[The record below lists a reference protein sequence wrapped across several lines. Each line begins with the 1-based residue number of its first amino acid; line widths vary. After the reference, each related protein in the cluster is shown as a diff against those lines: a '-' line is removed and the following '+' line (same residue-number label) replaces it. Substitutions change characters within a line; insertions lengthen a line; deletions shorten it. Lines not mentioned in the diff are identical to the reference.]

1 VKGASLCQCF
11 ADTVGADE
19 RLTAVTQG
27 AWRLSAANFGHT
39 LCPEFETIPGMHI
52 GMLSGAAAQAR
63 AGRHDVRLDT
73 SLELLLER
81 APAAHTARILA
92 TVVATAGST
101 YRKPGARMLIMGDGS
116 YFGLLSG
123 GCLEA
128 DLKLHAQ
135 GVLDSGVPRAI
146 EYDMRGPDDIL
157 FGIGAGC
164 EGAMRVLLEPAG
176 PGSSAA
182 EALAAAGRATHA
194 GESTSLVAV
203 HESAAFPLGT
213 YAAAPPLPSA
223 LIHAAAQ
230 SQSAGESRA
239 MDSQE
244 GGRRTRAF
252 VQFLAP
258 PPHLLICGAGPDAQP
273 VVSAARALG
282 WRVTVVDHRP
292 AYAAAA
298 DFPGALVR
306 LCDPRTLRSAVAVE
320 RCHAAVV
327 MSHHLPSD
335 AAYLRELAHAGV
347 PGYVGLLGPE
357 ARRSRLAQEL
367 GPVAEELRFRVRG
380 PVGIDIGAVTP
391 EGIALAIVS
400 QIHAWLAGRGAVEPS
415 MVAQPAMISLLN
427 SFGGES

>member
-1 VKGASLCQCF
+1 
-11 ADTVGADE
+11 
-19 RLTAVTQG
+19 
-27 AWRLSAANFGHT
+27 
-39 LCPEFETIPGMHI
+39 
-52 GMLSGAAAQAR
+52 
-63 AGRHDVRLDT
+63 VRLDT

-81 APAAHTARILA
+81 APVTPASRVLA

-101 YRKPGARMLIMGDGS
+101 YRKPGARMLIMADGS
-116 YFGLLSG
+116 YLGLLSG

-135 GVLDSGVPRAI
+135 EVLDSGVPRAI

-176 PGSSAA
+176 PGSPAA
-182 EALAAAGRATHA
+182 AALATAGRATQA
-194 GESTSLVAV
+194 GQPASLVSV
-203 HESAAFPLGT
+203 HESADVPLGT
-213 YAAAPPLPSA
+213 YEAAPPLPAA
-223 LIHAAAQ
+223 LSDAAAQ
-230 SQSAGESRA
+230 SLGDGASRA
-239 MDSQE
+239 MDWQE
-244 GGRRTRAF
+244 DGRRTRAF

-258 PPHLLICGAGPDAQP
+258 PPHVLICGAGPDAQP

-292 AYAAAA
+292 AYAAA
-298 DFPGALVR
+298 DFPGADVR
-306 LCDPRTLRSAVAVE
+306 LCDPRLLREGVDVG

-335 AAYLRELAHAGV
+335 ASYLRELAQAGV
-347 PGYVGLLGPE
+347 PAYVGLLGPE
-357 ARRSRLAQEL
+357 ARRSRLAREL
-367 GPVAEELRFRVRG
+367 GPVAEELRFRLRG

-400 QIHAWLAGRGAVEPS
+400 QIHAWLAGRAGVEPS
-415 MVAQPAMISLLN
+415 MLVQSSAR
-427 SFGGES
+427 GERVQM

>member
-1 VKGASLCQCF
+1 
-11 ADTVGADE
+11 
-19 RLTAVTQG
+19 
-27 AWRLSAANFGHT
+27 
-39 LCPEFETIPGMHI
+39 MHI
-52 GMLSGAAAQAR
+52 GTIKPPAASR
-63 AGRHDVRLDT
+63 AVGPEQLRTGRSDVRLDT

-81 APAAHTARILA
+81 APVAPIARVLA

-101 YRKPGARMLIMGDGS
+101 YRKPGARMLIMADGT
-116 YFGLLSG
+116 YLGLLSG

-135 GVLDSGVPRAI
+135 EVLESGVPRAV

-176 PGSSAA
+176 PGSAA
-182 EALAAAGRATHA
+182 AAALASAGRATQEGQSA
-194 GESTSLVAV
+194 SLVCV
-203 HESAAFPLGT
+203 HESADVPLGT
-213 YAAAPPLPSA
+213 HAAAPPLSSA
-223 LIHAAAQ
+223 LTHAAAQ
-230 SQSAGESRA
+230 SLSQAASRA
-239 MDSQE
+239 MDWKE
-244 GGRRTRAF
+244 RGRRTRAF

-258 PPHLLICGAGPDAQP
+258 PPHVLICGAGPDAQP

-282 WRVTVVDHRP
+282 WRVSVVDHRP
-292 AYAAAA
+292 AYAVAAN
-298 DFPGALVR
+298 FPGAEVKQ
-306 LCDPRTLRSAVAVE
+306 CDPHLLREAIAVE

-335 AAYLRELAHAGV
+335 ASYLRELAHAGI
-347 PGYVGLLGPE
+347 PAYVGLLGPE

-367 GPVAEELRFRVRG
+367 GPVAEELRFRLRG

-400 QIHAWLAGRGAVEPS
+400 QIHAWLAGRGGEPS
-415 MVAQPAMISLLN
+415 MPVQSSAR
-427 SFGGES
+427 GERVQT

>member
-1 VKGASLCQCF
+1 MIERSTTVRAMGSEQ
-11 ADTVGADE
+11 VGAG
-19 RLTAVTQG
+19 R
-27 AWRLSAANFGHT
+27 
-39 LCPEFETIPGMHI
+39 PE
-52 GMLSGAAAQAR
+52 
-63 AGRHDVRLDT
+63 VRLDT

-81 APAAHTARILA
+81 APATQGSRVLA

-101 YRKPGARMLIMGDGS
+101 YRKPGARMLIMADGS
-116 YFGLLSG
+116 YLGLLSG

-135 GVLDSGVPRAI
+135 EVLDSGVPRAV

-176 PGSSAA
+176 PGSPAA
-182 EALAAAGRATHA
+182 AALAAAGRATQA
-194 GESTSLVAV
+194 GQSTSLVSM
-203 HESAAFPLGT
+203 HESADLPLGT
-213 YAAAPPLPSA
+213 YDAAPPLPSA
-223 LIHAAAQ
+223 LRHAAAQ
-230 SQSAGESRA
+230 AQSQGASRA
-239 MDSQE
+239 VDWEE

-258 PPHLLICGAGPDAQP
+258 PPHVLICGAGPDAQP

-282 WRVTVVDHRP
+282 WRVSVVDHRP
-292 AYAAAA
+292 AYAVAAH
-298 DFPGALVR
+298 FPGAEVR
-306 LCDPRTLRSAVAVE
+306 LCDPHLLRSSIAVE

-335 AAYLRELAHAGV
+335 AAYLRELAQAGV
-347 PGYVGLLGPE
+347 PAYVGLLGPE

-367 GPVAEELRFRVRG
+367 GPVAEALRFRVRG

-400 QIHAWLAGRGAVEPS
+400 QIHAWLAGRGGGTEPS
-415 MVAQPAMISLLN
+415 ML
-427 SFGGES
+427 